1 MTEYEIS
8 IPDNIRRN
16 HLLRTSTHIR
26 LKQTVPRNNW
36 CCYSCLNDVR
46 GTPGFNIIEG
56 TQEEYFTGYNKR
68 AKIDIRYSIRFQGAR
83 DTHMCKDCLIQHID
97 GMKDFYETIS
107 SFKDMEDEGEL
118 IPHLWN
124 VDKQNNDVVD
134 EESK

>member
-36 CCYSCLNDVR
+36 CCHSCLNDVR

-83 DTHMCKDCLIQHID
+83 DTHM
-97 GMKDFYETIS
+97 
-107 SFKDMEDEGEL
+107 
-118 IPHLWN
+118 
-124 VDKQNNDVVD
+124 
-134 EESK
+134 